1 MLTIINS
8 YIIAGWIWITTW
20 GIYQIPLSMLCAA
33 IILRLK
39 VFNYFS
45 QAMGLSFLFYAGA
58 TFFYWLF
65 LFLPVHILTPD
76 NHQTAIVPSAAL
88 ITFFTA
94 IVYTLIQSALYK
106 IVRQKYSKKMSLRIL
121 CIIALSNTIGALL
134 ALYSLRFVGTIID
147 W

>member
-1 MLTIINS
+1 MFSIINS

-20 GIYQIPLSMLCAA
+20 GIYQVPLSMLCTAV
-33 IILRLK
+33 ILRLK

-45 QAMGLSFLFYAGA
+45 QALGLSSLFYIGA

-65 LFLPVHILTPD
+65 LFLPIHILTPN
-76 NHQTAIVPSAAL
+76 NHQTAIVPSAVL

-121 CIIALSNTIGALL
+121 CIIALSNVVGALL